1 MDYYFNIK
9 TKMKNIIL
17 IVIIFLLIAGCGY
30 YSFSGSSLPPHLKTV
45 AIPVFDD
52 NTAEFGVRESITE
65 QLIEEFTKD
74 NSLKISD
81 SRNSDSIIEG
91 TITNIRDQAG
101 AYGTDESVQDIKVY
115 VTVDVKFRDL
125 KKRKIIWEER
135 LTQWGTYIPSQENR
149 EDGITAAIDKLVD
162 DIFNKSIAGW

>member
-1 MDYYFNIK
+1 MDFHFNMI
-9 TKMKNIIL
+9 KMKNI
-17 IVIIFLLIAGCGY
+17 LLIFVILLFISGCGY

-52 NTAEFGVRESITE
+52 RTSEFGVRESITE

-115 VTVDVKFRDL
+115 VSVDVKFRDL
-125 KKRKIIWEER
+125 IKRKILWEER
-135 LTQWGTYIPSQENR
+135 LTQWGTYIPGEETR
-149 EDGITAAIDKLVD
+149 EDGIAEAVEKLVD

>member
-1 MDYYFNIK
+1 
-9 TKMKNIIL
+9 MKNIIL